1 MIRRSGGSD
10 IKERK
15 LLLETAMT
23 NSTCTQPVDKAIS
36 KDDPNY
42 GRPQQGTF
50 TEARGQRAQIHVHK
64 EMLELCEIIYM
75 NGEEQEDGTTGIL
88 FGDLFRIYTRISD
101 KVVGL
106 LLRARKYR
114 LLYFEPEMLFQ
125 AMSSPHIVIQKKPRP
140 AHYGTPVAG
149 SKTEARGKAAHQR
162 LSLEVLELC
171 LIIQDYGVKDPNT
184 GLASIKFGRLFDIYT
199 NISDKVVGVLL
210 RARKHSLLT
219 FQGEI
224 LFQRQDDHVDITLLK
239 SVDEIRTIIGPVV
252 SEAKEDFEWG
262 KCISRS

>member
-1 MIRRSGGSD
+1 
-10 IKERK
+10 
-15 LLLETAMT
+15 
-23 NSTCTQPVDKAIS
+23 
-36 KDDPNY
+36 
-42 GRPQQGTF
+42 
-50 TEARGQRAQIHVHK
+50 
-64 EMLELCEIIYM
+64 
-75 NGEEQEDGTTGIL
+75 
-88 FGDLFRIYTRISD
+88 
-101 KVVGL
+101 
-106 LLRARKYR
+106 
-114 LLYFEPEMLFQ
+114 
-125 AMSSPHIVIQKKPRP
+125 MSSPHIVIQKKPRP

-171 LIIQDYGVKDPNT
+171 LVIQDHGVKDPKT

-210 RARKHSLLT
+210 RARKHHLLT

-252 SEAKEDFEWG
+252 ATEAAKEDDFQWG

>member
-1 MIRRSGGSD
+1 MSDLYYCKGAREERTASLAKRQSHSKVPWSPMIRRSGGSD

-15 LLLETAMT
+15 LLLENAMT
-23 NSTCTQPVDKAIS
+23 NSTCTQPVEKAIS

-114 LLYFEPEMLFQ
+114 LVYFEPEMLFQ
-125 AMSSPHIVIQKKPRP
+125 GQNDEEPILLLQPMNQIYQHFNENN
-140 AHYGTPVAG
+140 GF
-149 SKTEARGKAAHQR
+149 
-162 LSLEVLELC
+162 VL
-171 LIIQDYGVKDPNT
+171 N
-184 GLASIKFGRLFDIYT
+184 S
-199 NISDKVVGVLL
+199 
-210 RARKHSLLT
+210 
-219 FQGEI
+219 
-224 LFQRQDDHVDITLLK
+224 
-239 SVDEIRTIIGPVV
+239 
-252 SEAKEDFEWG
+252 
-262 KCISRS
+262 